1 MTDKLIRASP
11 QTWQKLRTAAFHR
24 NTYIKT
30 ILDEMV
36 NGKTTNLE
44 ILFER

>member
-24 NTYIKT
+24 NTHIKT
-30 ILDEMV
+30 MLDDIV
-36 NGKTTNLE
+36 SGKLDPTE
-44 ILFER
+44 IKVE